1 MALIRGKQIAG
12 SSIAAAKL
20 DLTDT
25 FDFSSG
31 TVSVATPS
39 ANAHAATK
47 AYVDS
52 TVTGGQA
59 GLDFKESV
67 RAASTDDL
75 GTMISQPSFTYSSGV
90 FTATDNDA
98 STLAIDSFNLS
109 VGDRIL
115 LKDQSNTDENGIYYL
130 SQQGD
135 GSSQPTILTRA
146 TDADSSSELTA
157 GAYVFVENGTLHANQ
172 GFVLQAYL
180 EADPTVNTDPLVFI
194 QFSGAGQITAGDGIA
209 KSGDTL
215 NLDVNDLT
223 AFSDIDIV
231 NATSTNPDYLAFYD
245 TSATS
250 TRKISV
256 DKLFSDS
263 LSSADFESSGGVF
276 RVKTRNNYG
285 LTRHSTNGLM
295 IDPTNMGGATLS
307 SLSGGNFIVSDSIG
321 RPLTR
326 AYADLV
332 GDLAGTGLTYNS
344 TSFAIDAAVPQQESG
359 NVASN
364 LSSDE
369 SATGITLS
377 TDPVNGESLQVLIN
391 GVAAT
396 LKGDKTGDC
405 YFSADSG
412 STARALADIVSGDEL
427 IWQGASVYTLA
438 TTDEVVIRYMG

>member
-39 ANAHAATK
+39 ASAHAATK

-67 RAASTDDL
+67 RAASTDDI
-75 GTMISQPSFTYSSGV
+75 GTMISSPAFTYSSGV
-90 FTATDNDA
+90 FTATTNAADTITFDGF
-98 STLAIDSFNLS
+98 DLS

-115 LKDQSNTDENGIYYL
+115 VKNQTNTDENGIYYL

-135 GSSQPTILTRA
+135 GSSQPTIITRT
-146 TDADSSSELTA
+146 TDADSSSDLTA

-194 QFSGAGQITAGDGIA
+194 QFSGAGQITAGDGLA

-223 AFSDIDIV
+223 AFSGIV

-256 DKLFSDS
+256 NELFSDS
-263 LSSADFESSGGVF
+263 LSSTNFTEAGGVF
-276 RVKTRNNYG
+276 TVKLRSSYG
-285 LTRHSTNGLM
+285 LAVGGVNGLEIDSTNM
-295 IDPTNMGGATLS
+295 AGATLS
-307 SLSGGNFIVSDSIG
+307 TLSGGNFIVSDVAG

-326 AYADLV
+326 SYANV
-332 GDLAGTGLTYNS
+332 AGDLAGTGLTYNS

-377 TDPVNGESLQVLIN
+377 TDPVNGASLQVLIN

>member
-194 QFSGAGQITAGDGIA
+194 QFSGAGQITAGDGLA

-223 AFSDIDIV
+223 AFSGVV

-250 TRKISV
+250 TRKLSV
-256 DKLFSDS
+256 NELFSDS
-263 LSSADFESSGGVF
+263 LSSTNFTEAGGVF
-276 RVKTRNNYG
+276 TVKLKSSYG
-285 LTRHSTNGLM
+285 LAVNDANGLE
-295 IDPTNMGGATLS
+295 IDGTNMAGATLS
-307 SLSGGNFIVSDSIG
+307 TLSGGSFIVSDSAG

-326 AYADLV
+326 AYADV
-332 GDLAGTGLTYNS
+332 AGDLAGTGLTYNS